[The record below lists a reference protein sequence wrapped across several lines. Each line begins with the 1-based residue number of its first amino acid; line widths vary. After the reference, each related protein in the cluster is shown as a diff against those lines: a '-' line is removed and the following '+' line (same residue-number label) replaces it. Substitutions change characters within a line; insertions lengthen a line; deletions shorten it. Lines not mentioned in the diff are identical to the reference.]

1 MRSLGGSLMP
11 GFGRLTVVGLVISLS
26 LALAPLAQADT
37 QRASSEPNRDIQ
49 AISSSG
55 AQAGSNHDKDGDF
68 NTVTQ
73 ADKGILSYAV
83 FNQAEF
89 AQTVHITV
97 VLDGPGTAQ
106 DATLVD
112 EDVALGP
119 SCPQDG
125 SVCTDGTQGG
135 FEFRVKQKDWPAGT
149 YSLSVTG
156 SASETATAVS
166 TFTVAY

>member
-1 MRSLGGSLMP
+1 MHGFRRLMM
-11 GFGRLTVVGLVISLS
+11 LGLVGALL
-26 LALAPLAQADT
+26 LALVPVAHADT
-37 QRASSEPNRDIQ
+37 QRARSVPNGDILVD
-49 AISSSG
+49 SSSG
-55 AQAGSNHDKDGDF
+55 AITDRDKDGDF

-73 ADKGILSYAV
+73 ADKGSLFYSV

-89 AQTVHITV
+89 AQTVHVTV
-97 VLDGPGTAQ
+97 ILDGPGTAQ

-125 SVCTDGTQGG
+125 SLCTDGTQGR
-135 FEFRVKQKDWPAGT
+135 FEFKVRHKDWPAGT

-156 SASETATAVS
+156 SGSETATAAS
-166 TFTVAY
+166 TFTIAYQ

>member
-1 MRSLGGSLMP
+1 MRS
-11 GFGRLTVVGLVISLS
+11 FGRLTVMGLVISLA
-26 LALAPLAQADT
+26 LALAPLAQADN
-37 QRASSEPNRDIQ
+37 QRARSEPNGDI
-49 AISSSG
+49 AVDSSSG
-55 AQAGSNHDKDGDF
+55 ARTDRDKDGDF
-68 NTVTQ
+68 NTLTQ
-73 ADKGILSYAV
+73 ADVGSLFYSV

-89 AQTVHITV
+89 AQSVHITV

-125 SVCTDGTQGG
+125 SLCTDGTQDG
-135 FEFRVKQKDWPAGT
+135 FEFRVKHKDWPEGV

-156 SASETATAVS
+156 SGSETATAVS
-166 TFTVAY
+166 TFTIAYDK

>member
-1 MRSLGGSLMP
+1 MHRFS
-11 GFGRLTVVGLVISLS
+11 R
-26 LALAPLAQADT
+26 LALVSLLVSLFLVPATFAQADT
-37 QRASSEPNRDIQ
+37 QRAFSEPNRDIQ
-49 AISSSG
+49 ALSSSG

-73 ADKGILSYAV
+73 ADKGSLVYAV
-83 FNQAEF
+83 FNQADF
-89 AQTVHITV
+89 AQTVHVTV

-125 SVCTDGTQGG
+125 SVCTDGTQDR

-156 SASETATAVS
+156 SGSETATATS

>member
-1 MRSLGGSLMP
+1 MHS
-11 GFGRLTVVGLVISLS
+11 FGRLGVVGLVISLV
-26 LALAPLAQADT
+26 LALAPLARADT
-37 QRASSEPNRDIQ
+37 QRAFSQPSRDIQ

-55 AQAGSNHDKDGDF
+55 AQAGSNHDKDGDL
-68 NTVTQ
+68 NTLTQ
-73 ADKGILSYAV
+73 ADNGSLFYAV

-97 VLDGPGTAQ
+97 VLDGPGTAR

-125 SVCTDGTQGG
+125 SLCTDGEQDG
-135 FEFRVKQKDWPAGT
+135 FEFRVKQKDWPEGA
-149 YSLSVTG
+149 YSLSVASG
-156 SASETATAVS
+156 SESATAVS
-166 TFTVAY
+166 TFSVAYKK